1 MKIYFKAIA
10 LAMAVSL
17 MANVACKK
25 EERCS
30 VHPEPF
36 RFSIIDNQA
45 GTDLLKNG
53 TFDAEK
59 IGIHYFY
66 NNERHD
72 LIINNEI
79 EPLSQYTELKVIQ
92 LPMISL
98 TGRTNIFYLELN
110 TELTDTLEIVV
121 EKEAMPDCDYHP
133 YTMAKHNGTNLTTG
147 TGGVYLIR
155 K

>member
-1 MKIYFKAIA
+1 MKIYLKATA
-10 LAMAVSL
+10 LAVL
-17 MANVACKK
+17 LLVNTACKK

-36 RFSIIDNQA
+36 RFSIIDTQME
-45 GTDLLKNG
+45 TDLLKDG
-53 TFDAEK
+53 TFNAEM

-72 LIINNEI
+72 LIINRET

-98 TGRTNIFYLELN
+98 TGRSNIFFLELN
-110 TELTDTLEIVV
+110 TGLTDTLEIVV

-133 YTMAKHNGTNLTTG
+133 YTLVKHNGADLTTG

>member
-1 MKIYFKAIA
+1 MKIYFKATAFAIA
-10 LAMAVSL
+10 LLL
-17 MANVACKK
+17 MATISCKK

-36 RFSIIDNQA
+36 RFSIIDTQSE
-45 GTDLLKNG
+45 TDLLKNG
-53 TFDAEK
+53 TYDIET

-66 NNERHD
+66 NDERHD
-72 LIINNEI
+72 LIINTES

-98 TGRTNIFYLELN
+98 TGRSDIFYLELN
-110 TELTDTLEIVV
+110 SGLTDTLEIVV

-133 YTMAKHNGTNLTTG
+133 YTMAKHNGADLTTG